1 MKRLAYLLMA
11 LSLVFFVSCNKNS
24 GQGDAAVAESSKYS
38 GNTEVAKKWE
48 GSPAYVE
55 YMTFLDGFEG
65 KVKKCKSCDELED
78 ILDVLDEKIEVLG
91 EKYPDFEPEGE
102 EEQQMEQRS
111 MDLMKLIFE
120 QGKEMDCGGM
130 VEDIDDMCSN
140 IELEYVD

>member
-24 GQGDAAVAESSKYS
+24 GQGDAAVAESSKDS

-78 ILDVLDEKIEVLG
+78 LGDEFDEGIEDLE
-91 EKYPDFEPEGE
+91 EKYPDYEPA
-102 EEQQMEQRS
+102 
-111 MDLMKLIFE
+111 
-120 QGKEMDCGGM
+120 GKEKEQMSQKAHYLFDLI
-130 VEDIDDMCSN
+130 VEQEKKMGCLDEEDLDD
-140 IELEYVD
+140 LWDEYEDF